1 MMWCSHITASGAI
14 SALENERQHELDR
27 LMSIDAHHLPA
38 LLSKREGITAE
49 EQRVRLNAQELQQRA
64 AGVQEQ
70 QHQAKARKE
79 ALLAE

>member
-1 MMWCSHITASGAI
+1 MPQPTASGAL

-27 LMSIDAHHLPA
+27 LQSIDVHHLPA
-38 LLSKREGITAE
+38 LLSKREAITAE
-49 EQRVRLNAQELQQRA
+49 EYRVRHSAQELQQRA

-70 QHQAKARKE
+70 EQQAKARKE